1 MTNEDLKEYFGKR
14 VDELLND
21 TSHYERVFVNLGELS
36 VCIEKV
42 FNEFNK
48 TKINYVYNN
57 EIIRTS
63 QPTEQDIISN
73 LIELSYYPEKNLQE
87 LSLQSEINRK
97 KKSLIEEIH
106 GDINKVCK
114 EFKPLR
120 DKIDL
125 YVKLY
130 GEDYIE
136 DQISLFVLKRDMDYI
151 YRKLNGEND

>member
-1 MTNEDLKEYFGKR
+1 MENEVLKEYFGKR

-57 EIIRTS
+57 EVIRTS
-63 QPTEQDIISN
+63 QPTEQDIISS

-97 KKSLIEEIH
+97 KKLLIEEIH
-106 GDINKVCK
+106 GDIDKVYK

-120 DKIDL
+120 DKIGL
-125 YVKLY
+125 YLRLY
-130 GEDYIE
+130 GENNIE
-136 DQISLFVLKRDMDYI
+136 EKINLFVLKRDIDYI
-151 YRKLNGEND
+151 YTKLYGEND

>member
-57 EIIRTS
+57 EVIRTS
-63 QPTEQDIISN
+63 QPTERDIVSN

-114 EFKPLR
+114 EFKPLL
-120 DKIDL
+120 DKINL

-130 GEDYIE
+130 GEDNLEEKIN
-136 DQISLFVLKRDMDYI
+136 LFMLESYMSHI
-151 YRKLNGEND
+151 HTKLNKEND